1 MQHFGVLMIL
11 EMLCINLYI
20 SHICLDRRA
29 SPAAAVSVL
38 AVFTLLVWGV
48 SVAVMGASPEYGD
61 GGFVVLGFI
70 YLLPL
75 NYLYRRGVKTTL
87 SVMFLAWSY
96 TMLVFI
102 FSRCLGQLAPEHA
115 QAPAM
120 LAVQTAVYVLTL
132 RAFLRLLHEKLLC
145 VIGQAGPDRG
155 NMLFRLGLS
164 TCALAFCTNWM
175 LQSEDVPAGIVADG
189 EAGGAFP
196 AQGEDSELWG
206 FAREDGSWWVEPVF
220 SQAPSPLRE
229 GLACALDP
237 EGWGIGYLDGTGAWA
252 IEPQFY
258 SAGNFSEGLAAA
270 KDASGLFGYVDA
282 SGEWAIEPSFAEA
295 RPFHEG
301 LAAVSTPELDE
312 SGNVARYAWGY
323 VGSDGS
329 WAIEPTYYGCTSFSG
344 GLAAV
349 ATGAHS
355 WQLVDADGNVLPGEL
370 PGVNPQGFSAG
381 LCALADPV
389 TELWGYVDTEGSLI
403 IEQGFSSCHPF
414 VDTGYSERVAPAK
427 DRSTGLW
434 GIIDETGGWVAGA
447 TPRFVEMGEFSCG
460 AASDEGGDKD
470 PGEWLAPAKSAD
482 GNLWGLVNRVGTWVV
497 EPRFASVRY

>member
-1 MQHFGVLMIL
+1 MQHFDVLMIL

-145 VIGQAGPDRG
+145 VIGQAGPDSG

-175 LQSEDVPAGIVADG
+175 LQSEDAPAAKLAFICMLAVNTTMMYQALHGLTDARRYADRTRQESLTDALTG
-189 EAGGAFP
+189 LNNRRAFFEEAERLVESGRPFSIAFIDLDRFKSINDTY
-196 AQGEDSELWG
+196 GHVSGDLYLRH
-206 FAREDGSWWVEPVF
+206 FARELARQLS
-220 SQAPSPLRE
+220 SQGALYRIAGDEFVLLRE
-229 GLACALDP
+229 GEQRAGTLL
-237 EGWGIGYLDGTGAWA
+237 EEVRGIS
-252 IEPQFY
+252 I
-258 SAGNFSEGLAAA
+258 
-270 KDASGLFGYVDA
+270 
-282 SGEWAIEPSFAEA
+282 
-295 RPFHEG
+295 RP
-301 LAAVSTPELDE
+301 TE
-312 SGNVARYAWGY
+312 SG
-323 VGSDGS
+323 
-329 WAIEPTYYGCTSFSG
+329 I
-344 GLAAV
+344 
-349 ATGAHS
+349 
-355 WQLVDADGNVLPGEL
+355 
-370 PGVNPQGFSAG
+370 
-381 LCALADPV
+381 
-389 TELWGYVDTEGSLI
+389 
-403 IEQGFSSCHPF
+403 PF
-414 VDTGYSERVAPAK
+414 LG
-427 DRSTGLW
+427 
-434 GIIDETGGWVAGA
+434 
-447 TPRFVEMGEFSCG
+447 FSCG
-460 AASDEGGDKD
+460 AAAFPADAGALDELLG
-470 PGEWLAPAKSAD
+470 AAD
-482 GNLWGLVNRVGTWVV
+482 SRMYREKTDGQAVKITV
-497 EPRFASVRY
+497 

>member
-87 SVMFLAWSY
+87 SVMFLVWSY

-175 LQSEDVPAGIVADG
+175 LQSEDVPAAKLAFICMLAVNTTMMYQALHGLTDARRYADRTRQESLTDALTG
-189 EAGGAFP
+189 LNNRRAFFEEAERLVEGGRPFAIAFI
-196 AQGEDSELWG
+196 D
-206 FAREDGSWWVEPVF
+206 
-220 SQAPSPLRE
+220 
-229 GLACALDP
+229 LDRFKSINDTY
-237 EGWGIGYLDGTGAWA
+237 GHTAGDGYLR
-252 IEPQFY
+252 QF
-258 SAGNFSEGLAAA
+258 A
-270 KDASGLFGYVDA
+270 
-282 SGEWAIEPSFAEA
+282 
-295 RPFHEG
+295 
-301 LAAVSTPELDE
+301 
-312 SGNVARYAWGY
+312 
-323 VGSDGS
+323 
-329 WAIEPTYYGCTSFSG
+329 
-344 GLAAV
+344 
-349 ATGAHS
+349 
-355 WQLVDADGNVLPGEL
+355 
-370 PGVNPQGFSAG
+370 
-381 LCALADPV
+381 
-389 TELWGYVDTEGSLI
+389 
-403 IEQGFSSCHPF
+403 
-414 VDTGYSERVAPAK
+414 
-427 DRSTGLW
+427 
-434 GIIDETGGWVAGA
+434 
-447 TPRFVEMGEFSCG
+447 
-460 AASDEGGDKD
+460 
-470 PGEWLAPAKSAD
+470 
-482 GNLWGLVNRVGTWVV
+482 
-497 EPRFASVRY
+497 